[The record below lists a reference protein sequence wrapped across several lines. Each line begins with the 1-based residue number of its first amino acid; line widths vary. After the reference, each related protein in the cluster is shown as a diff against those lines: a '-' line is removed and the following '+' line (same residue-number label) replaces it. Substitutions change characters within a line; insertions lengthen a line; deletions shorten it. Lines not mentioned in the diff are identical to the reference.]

1 MMRFVMS
8 GFLALLLFSA
18 GFCQA
23 ASLPRGISF
32 IGFKDGTWNLYLVRE
47 ENAPVQQVKTV
58 SEPRAATFSLK
69 KSAVTYV
76 AADGT
81 IREVSLKDGEDRILL
96 EPDKKRAFAQ
106 PSYNADGTK
115 LLLVDMKD
123 GTSADTEIG
132 MYDASKTGGVKQV
145 TSQPASQFEPR
156 FASDQLM
163 VYSSVSCTLG
173 CGKIIQEIWQKN
185 IITETAEQI
194 TLMNA
199 IARQPVASPDG
210 KLIYFS
216 SNKAGSYHI
225 WRVPMSGGNPEQLTK
240 GSVTDVSPAV
250 AQDGRVCFIRT
261 AATGT
266 SMVCRSTTGK
276 EQVVDLPA
284 GVQNIRNLEIS
295 VW

>member
-1 MMRFVMS
+1 MMRFAIWGLS
-8 GFLALLLFSA
+8 ALFLFTT

-23 ASLPRGISF
+23 AALPKGTSF
-32 IGFKDGTWNLYLVRE
+32 IGIRDGTWNVYLVQE
-47 ENAPVQQVKTV
+47 ENTPPQMVKTV

-76 AADGT
+76 AADGK
-81 IREVSLKDGEDRILL
+81 IREVNLKDGEDSVLL
-96 EPDKKRAFAQ
+96 EQNNKRSFAQ
-106 PSYNADGTK
+106 PSYNADGTR
-115 LLLVDMKD
+115 LLVVDMKD
-123 GTSADTEIG
+123 GTSADTEISVL
-132 MYDASKTGGVKQV
+132 DISKPTSVKQL

-156 FASDQLM
+156 FATGQLI

-173 CGKIIQEIWQKN
+173 CGSIIQEIWRKN
-185 IITETAEQI
+185 IIRETAEQV

-210 KLIYFS
+210 KWIYFS
-216 SNKAGSYHI
+216 ANKAGGYHI

-240 GSVTDVSPAV
+240 GAFTDVSPAV

-261 AATGT
+261 AANGS
-266 SMVCRSTTGK
+266 SMVCRSTIGE
-276 EQVVDLPA
+276 EQVMELPV

-295 VW
+295 AW